1 MKKALIKVLLLAM
14 TLVTLLTI
22 IPLSANASS
31 SNKQKIFSYITEEMG
46 LNSAAA
52 CGIMANI
59 ERESSFKSST
69 IIRDS
74 NGLRSGGL
82 CMWNGSR
89 LKNLQ
94 NYCKKKGLDYL
105 SVEGQLSYL
114 EHELNQKSYKHIFN
128 YLKKVPNS
136 ASGAYDAAYYWCY
149 YFEIPANR
157 AKKAAQRGSAAKKN
171 YWPVYGNKQLNT
183 PSLSFSSKKTAF
195 DLDSSLTLKWTTGGA
210 NADYYKL
217 YVAEKLKS
225 GEYDWD
231 NSKIYKLESL
241 SKKISTNSLGKG
253 QYSVFVKAVN
263 SATGSYKNSSK
274 LKFVVDCTSHEFK
287 NTKVL
292 KHPTAATEGSMQ
304 CVCKVCGYKTTKS
317 IAKVNCSTVTKYNIA
332 APTVKTAA
340 DRTANSITLSWNE
353 FPGADGYCVY
363 VMQGEKWKQLADL
376 RAGEGREYTV
386 KNLKAATDYK
396 FMVKFYLLKD
406 GKRYLSKASSS
417 YVTSTETSTP
427 ELVSVTGKQGGKAV
441 LKWNKTPG
449 ADGYGV
455 YVATSK
461 NGEYKLV
468 TIIANPKATSYTVSG
483 LKPGAY
489 YFRVKTFVQQDTHK
503 VCSAY
508 SGIKSAIVL

>member
-1 MKKALIKVLLLAM
+1 MKKALMKVLLLAM

-22 IPLSANASS
+22 IPLSANAST
-31 SNKQKIFSYITEEMG
+31 SNKQKVFSYITEEMG

-74 NGLRSGGL
+74 NGLKSGGL

-89 LKNLQ
+89 LKSLQ
-94 NYCKKKGLDYL
+94 NYCNKKGLNYL

-114 EHELNQKSYKHIFN
+114 QYELNQKSYKHILN
-128 YLKKVPNS
+128 YLKNVPNNS
-136 ASGAYDAAYYWCY
+136 SGAYDAAYYWCY

-171 YWPVYGNKQLNT
+171 YWPVYGNKKLDT
-183 PSLSFSSKKTAF
+183 PKLSLANGKTAF
-195 DLDSSLTLKWTTGGA
+195 DLDSSLTLKWTTGGK

-217 YVAEKLKS
+217 YVAEKLPS

-231 NSKIYKLESL
+231 NCKIYKLESL

-253 QYSVFVKAVN
+253 QYSAFVKTIN

-274 LKFVVDCTSHEFK
+274 VKFVIDCTSHEYK
-287 NTKVL
+287 TTVTKQ
-292 KHPTAATEGSMQ
+292 PTAATTGTRQ
-304 CVCKVCGYKTTKS
+304 YVCKICGYKTTKS
-317 IAKVNCSTVTKYNIA
+317 IAKVNCSTVTNYAIA
-332 APTVKTAA
+332 APVAKTAA
-340 DRTANSITLSWNE
+340 DRSDSAIRLSWDE
-353 FPGADGYCVY
+353 FKGADGYCVY
-363 VMQGEKWKQLADL
+363 VRVNDKWKQVANIP
-376 RAGEGREYTV
+376 ASEAREYTV
-386 KNLKAATDYK
+386 KKLKAATEYK

-406 GKRYLSKASSS
+406 GKRYLSKASPS
-417 YVTSTETSTP
+417 YVTSTETVKP
-427 ELVSVTGKQGGKAV
+427 ELLSVTGKQGGKAIV
-441 LKWNKTPG
+441 KWSKTPG
-449 ADGYGV
+449 ADGYAI
-455 YVATSK
+455 YAATSK

-468 TIIANPKATSYTVSG
+468 ATVTDKNATSYTISG
-483 LKPGAY
+483 LKADAY
-489 YFRVKTFVQQDTHK
+489 YFRVKTFIYAGNHK